1 MKVIN
6 HLYTFR
12 FFWLTELVYVWVC
25 VDLAHEYVKLGR
37 LEKASSVY
45 NSTLPM
51 VQNASIPISE
61 EARVFFYLRFAES
74 LAMAGSILQG

>member
-6 HLYTFR
+6 PMHAFR
-12 FFWLTELVYVWVC
+12 FSWLTELVYIWAC

-51 VQNASIPISE
+51 VQNAGSSISE
-61 EARVFFYLRFAES
+61 EVRVFFYLRFAES

>member
-1 MKVIN
+1 MKVIDCV
-6 HLYTFR
+6 LLFR
-12 FFWLTELVYVWVC
+12 FPLLTELVYIWVC

-37 LEKASSVY
+37 LEKASLVY
-45 NSTLPM
+45 NSTLP
-51 VQNASIPISE
+51 VAQNPSISISE

>member
-6 HLYTFR
+6 PMHAFR
-12 FFWLTELVYVWVC
+12 FFWLTKLVYIWVC

-45 NSTLPM
+45 NNTLPM
-51 VQNASIPISE
+51 VQNTNIPISE

>member
-1 MKVIN
+1 MKVIGPMRA
-6 HLYTFR
+6 FR
-12 FFWLTELVYVWVC
+12 FFWLTGLVYIWVC

-45 NSTLPM
+45 NNTLPM
-51 VQNASIPISE
+51 VQNTNIPISE

>member
-6 HLYTFR
+6 CMHVFR
-12 FFWLTELVYVWVC
+12 FFWLTELVYIWVC

-51 VQNASIPISE
+51 VQNTSISISE

>member
-1 MKVIN
+1 MKVTDCV
-6 HLYTFR
+6 LLFR
-12 FFWLTELVYVWVC
+12 FPLLTELVYIWVC

-37 LEKASSVY
+37 LEKASLVY
-45 NSTLPM
+45 NSTLP
-51 VQNASIPISE
+51 VAQNPSISISE

>member
-1 MKVIN
+1 MKVTD
-6 HLYTFR
+6 LVFTFR
-12 FFWLTELVYVWVC
+12 FSLLTELVYIWVC

-37 LEKASSVY
+37 LEKANSVY

-51 VQNASIPISE
+51 VQKSCISISE

-74 LAMAGSILQG
+74 LAMAGSVLQG

>member
-1 MKVIN
+1 MKVIDFM
-6 HLYTFR
+6 HAFR
-12 FFWLTELVYVWVC
+12 FLWLTELVYIWVC

-45 NSTLPM
+45 NNTLPI
-51 VQNASIPISE
+51 VQNTSISISE
-61 EARVFFYLRFAES
+61 EARVFFNLRFAES

>member
-1 MKVIN
+1 MIN
-6 HLYTFR
+6 PIHVFR
-12 FFWLTELVYVWVC
+12 FLWLTELVYIRVC

-45 NSTLPM
+45 NSTLPV
-51 VQNASIPISE
+51 VQNASVSLSE
-61 EARVFFYLRFAES
+61 EARVFFNLRFAES

>member
-6 HLYTFR
+6 PIHVFR
-12 FFWLTELVYVWVC
+12 FLWLTESVYIWVC

-45 NSTLPM
+45 NNTLPM
-51 VQNASIPISE
+51 VQNASVSISE
-61 EARVFFYLRFAES
+61 EARVFFNLRFAES

>member
-1 MKVIN
+1 MKVIDFM
-6 HLYTFR
+6 HAFR
-12 FFWLTELVYVWVC
+12 FLWLTELVYIWVC

-45 NSTLPM
+45 NNTLPI
-51 VQNASIPISE
+51 VQNASISISE
-61 EARVFFYLRFAES
+61 EARVFFNLRFAES

>member
-1 MKVIN
+1 MKVAN
-6 HLYTFR
+6 FMYAFR
-12 FFWLTELVYVWVC
+12 FFWLTGLVYIWVC

-37 LEKASSVY
+37 LEKANSVY
-45 NSTLPM
+45 NSTLPI
-51 VQNASIPISE
+51 VQNANVSVPE

>member
-6 HLYTFR
+6 FTRTFR
-12 FFWLTELVYVWVC
+12 FFRLIELVYIWVC

-37 LEKASSVY
+37 LEKASLVY
-45 NSTLPM
+45 NSTLPI
-51 VQNASIPISE
+51 VQNASVSISE
-61 EARVFFYLRFAES
+61 EARVFFYLRFSES

>member
-1 MKVIN
+1 MKVTN
-6 HLYTFR
+6 HVLAFR
-12 FFWLTELVYVWVC
+12 FAWLTELVYIWVC

-51 VQNASIPISE
+51 VQNADISTSE